1 MQGDYLR
8 GRLEAMDG
16 DNLRIAVD
24 ADPRGKPLSIPR
36 QEVAGVI
43 WLHPESLD
51 DSGQPEAAAPT
62 PGLPVEA
69 VAGRGERLRMTATG
83 IEGNFLIGSHA
94 ILGPSRIDLDSIDRL
109 LLGGVLEET
118 PRLPPYA
125 KWQLQPAAE
134 PRNLP
139 PKKPTKP

>member
-1 MQGDYLR
+1 M
-8 GRLEAMDG
+8 
-16 DNLRIAVD
+16 
-24 ADPRGKPLSIPR
+24 
-36 QEVAGVI
+36 I

-51 DSGQPEAAAPT
+51 DAWQPLAAAPA

-69 VAGRGERLRMTATG
+69 VAGRGERLRMAATG
-83 IEGNFLIGSHA
+83 IEGSVLVGSHA

-109 LLGGVLEET
+109 LIGGVLEET
-118 PRLPPYA
+118 PKLPPYA
-125 KWQLQPAAE
+125 QWQLQPAAE

>member
-16 DNLRIAVD
+16 NNLRIAVD

-36 QEVAGVI
+36 QEVARVI

-51 DSGQPEAAAPT
+51 DAWQPLAAAPA

-69 VAGRGERLRMTATG
+69 VAGRGGRLRMAATG
-83 IEGNFLIGSHA
+83 IEGNVLVGSHA
-94 ILGPSRIDLDSIDRL
+94 ILGACRIDLDAIDRL
-109 LLGGVLEET
+109 LIGGMLEET
-118 PRLPPYA
+118 PKRLPYA
-125 KWQLQPAAE
+125 QWQLQPAAE

-139 PKKPTKP
+139 PKPPTKP